1 MYYYRKSK
9 KLNIRK
15 RTVDVLFTISSQKD
29 DMIFQGV
36 TKAVGQAE
44 TLFDF
49 AKVFDGESA
58 ASLIVNV
65 PQRDLDALLSF
76 LADKLTAVEIWSPV
90 DDLSVLEK
98 CKKVR
103 FVTAVRAEELRTLWN
118 TRCNPELEEIKAYHC
133 VKLQDISGLYGC
145 TATAVT
151 LSGKFLAYAS
161 DTDAPIVDDLSP
173 FASMPNLTELEL
185 FIGKRKQ
192 KRADLLLLAALTGLQ
207 SLQLTKNFF
216 TFRQFAWLKAKLPNA
231 DGVGCVYRYKYDKRK
246 EVDCYVI
253 AGDGMP
259 DWLEDGTGEEIKRY
273 EEEFNGYVAEFASAP
288 TPPDD

>member
-15 RTVDVLFTISSQKD
+15 RTVTVSYSVTANPD
-29 DMIFQGV
+29 DGFASGTTLLQGQ
-36 TKAVGQAE
+36 GE
-44 TLFDF
+44 TLYDL
-49 AKVFDGESA
+49 AAAFDGESA
-58 ASLIVNV
+58 VELTTQL
-65 PQRDLDALLSF
+65 PQRDLEALLSF
-76 LADKLTAVEIWSPV
+76 LADRLTAVDIWSPV
-90 DDLSVLEK
+90 VDLSALQR
-98 CKKVR
+98 CKKLRSVK
-103 FVTAVRAEELRTLWN
+103 VVHAGELTALWD
-118 TRCNPELEEIKAYHC
+118 TRNNPELEEIKLYHC
-133 VKLQDISGLYGC
+133 AKLQDITGLYGC
-145 TATAVT
+145 TAAAVVISGEF
-151 LSGKFLAYAS
+151 LSYAT
-161 DTDAPIVDDLSP
+161 DTDAPVIDDLSP
-173 FASMPNLTELEL
+173 LAKMPNLTDLEL
-185 FIGKRKQ
+185 FVGKRKQ
-192 KRADLLLLAALTGLQ
+192 KRADLLLLAALTGLKR
-207 SLQLTKNFF
+207 LRLTKNFF